1 MVVVRWR
8 VTAALLLPLLAGCV
22 STAEFR
28 RLERDVQTMQKKD
41 TKSGRE
47 QAANVSTQIDD
58 LADQIKKLQGRIE
71 VVENQS
77 QKALQE
83 ARAARKEASARTAA
97 EPAPPPSAPAFIG
110 PPAPPT
116 PSSSDLR
123 PPGPEPRAA
132 EPRLSDANAAL
143 SGEPAGPLG
152 GEPRQTAA
160 VPKPAESAAA
170 ASASEAPLG
179 AADEKGAGADEV
191 QSYRS
196 AYAAW
201 RSGDS
206 EACIDQFRKFLQT
219 HPASP
224 YADDAAYWMADCYF
238 KRGEYRTAILRFDDV
253 VKRYPKGNKA
263 ADALYRQG
271 EALVKS
277 GPAYTKAARQAF
289 EQVISEYPD
298 TPRAAE
304 AKKQIEQ
311 LGGAPASVSAPRR

>member
-1 MVVVRWR
+1 MIRM
-8 VTAALLLPLLAGCV
+8 LLALGLVSTFALGCV

-28 RLERDVQTMQKKD
+28 RLERNVDTMQRKD
-41 TKSGRE
+41 AQSGRD
-47 QAANVSTQIDD
+47 QVAKISTQVEE
-58 LADQIKKLQGRIE
+58 LSDQVKRLEGRIE
-71 VVENQS
+71 VSENQS

-83 ARAARKEASARTAA
+83 ARAARK
-97 EPAPPPSAPAFIG
+97 
-110 PPAPPT
+110 
-116 PSSSDLR
+116 D
-123 PPGPEPRAA
+123 
-132 EPRLSDANAAL
+132 
-143 SGEPAGPLG
+143 
-152 GEPRQTAA
+152 
-160 VPKPAESAAA
+160 
-170 ASASEAPLG
+170 ASASHPSYAGSADPLLPGEAPLG
-179 AADEKGAGADEV
+179 STAPSMTLVPPPATEPRSTASLTPPGPSETAPLIDAEPPPAEGEKSATPDEV

-271 EALVKS
+271 EALLKS
-277 GPAYTKAARQAF
+277 GPAYSKAARQAF
-289 EQVISEYPD
+289 EQVASEYPD
-298 TPRAAE
+298 SPRAAE
-304 AKKQIEQ
+304 AKKQIDQ
-311 LGGAPASVSAPRR
+311 LSGASASVAAPKR

>member
-1 MVVVRWR
+1 MVLVRGV
-8 VTAALLLPLLAGCV
+8 VTAALLMPLLAGCV

-28 RLERDVQTMQKKD
+28 RLERDVQTIQKKD

-47 QAANVSTQIDD
+47 QVASVSTQIDD
-58 LADQIKKLQGRIE
+58 LSDQIKKLQGRIE
-71 VVENQS
+71 VVENQT

-83 ARAARKEASARTAA
+83 ARAARKEAGARPSGMPAG
-97 EPAPPPSAPAFIG
+97 EAPPLVTNEPAFIG
-110 PPAPPT
+110 PPPASPATAGTPTMTPPAAPTTASPVPT
-116 PSSSDLR
+116 
-123 PPGPEPRAA
+123 
-132 EPRLSDANAAL
+132 
-143 SGEPAGPLG
+143 
-152 GEPRQTAA
+152 EPRQTAA
-160 VPKPAESAAA
+160 VPKPADPTEPALPP
-170 ASASEAPLG
+170 ASEPPLG
-179 AADEKGAGADEV
+179 ASDEKGASADEV

-224 YADDAAYWMADCYF
+224 YADDSAYWMADCYF

-271 EALVKS
+271 EALLKS
-277 GPAYTKAARQAF
+277 GPAYAKAARQAF
-289 EQVISEYPD
+289 EQVISDYPD

-311 LGGAPASVSAPRR
+311 LGGAPANVAAPKR

>member
-1 MVVVRWR
+1 MRQLRTVVL
-8 VTAALLLPLLAGCV
+8 AALLVPASLACV

-28 RLERDVQTMQKKD
+28 RLERDVESMQKRD
-41 TKSGRE
+41 GKSGRE
-47 QAANVSTQIDD
+47 QLATVSTQIDE
-58 LADQIKKLQGRIE
+58 LSDQIKKLTGRIE

-77 QKALQE
+77 QKALSE
-83 ARAARKEASARTAA
+83 ARAARK
-97 EPAPPPSAPAFIG
+97 
-110 PPAPPT
+110 
-116 PSSSDLR
+116 
-123 PPGPEPRAA
+123 
-132 EPRLSDANAAL
+132 DANAAR
-143 SGEPAGPLG
+143 SVHATDEPPLLTNNEALG
-152 GEPRQTAA
+152 ATPPSMTPVPNDPRPPTTTASVA
-160 VPKPAESAAA
+160 PTRLPDAAPPPAEPPPPPDGAGSEK
-170 ASASEAPLG
+170 SASP
-179 AADEKGAGADEV
+179 DEV

-224 YADDAAYWMADCYF
+224 YADDASYWMADCYF

-271 EALVKS
+271 EALLKS
-277 GPAYTKAARQAF
+277 GPAYSKAARQAF
-289 EQVISEYPD
+289 EQVASDYPD
-298 TPRAAE
+298 SPRAAE

-311 LGGAPASVSAPRR
+311 LSGSTPPVAAPRR